1 MSRDV
6 LIKAE
11 GVSKKFSSKLK
22 TSMKYGII
30 DIARDFIGAPT
41 RSDTLRPNEF
51 WSVQDVSFEV
61 RRGECLGLI
70 GPNGAGKSTL
80 LKMLNGIIMPDK
92 GHIEISGRVGAL
104 IEVGAGFHPLL
115 TGRENIYINGSIMG
129 LRKKNI
135 DKQFDSILEFA
146 ELGDFVDTPV
156 GYYSSGM
163 YVRLGF
169 AIAAHLQPDILLVD
183 EILAVGDAGFQRKCL
198 KQIKKYLNN
207 GGCVVLV
214 THNIL
219 HVHSMA
225 TACMVL
231 DGGQTVYY
239 GMPSEAAEI
248 YYKVT
253 TTNQSTLPTRQFSST
268 NEMRYGT
275 GDVRLINIGFKT
287 GDEKSVDGN
296 NDNHALIAGK
306 PATITILIQAYVNVD
321 RFHVGVGIWEETDL
335 PLLTMN
341 SKMVDKEFR
350 GLAKNETVLI
360 NFDFICPLSA
370 GLYQISAGIYSSKDE
385 IFLDRRLNW
394 KTLRVLDHGEQF
406 GLLKIPFK
414 LSIIK
419 DNEVQT
425 RDI

>member
-1 MSRDV
+1 MSSDV
-6 LIKAE
+6 RIRAE

-30 DIARDFIGAPT
+30 DIARDFIGIPS
-41 RSDTLRPNEF
+41 RSDTLRPSEF
-51 WSVQDVSFEV
+51 WSVQDLNFEV

-70 GPNGAGKSTL
+70 GPNGSGKSTL
-80 LKMLNGIIMPDK
+80 LKMLNGIMIPDK
-92 GHIEISGRVGAL
+92 GSIEINGRTGAL

-115 TGRENIYINGSIMG
+115 TGRENIYINGSIIG
-129 LRKKNI
+129 LSKKEINRK
-135 DKQFDSILEFA
+135 FDSILEFA
-146 ELGDFVDTPV
+146 GLGDFVDTPV

-169 AIAAHLQPDILLVD
+169 AIAVHLQPDILLID

-198 KQIKKYLNN
+198 KQIKKYLSN
-207 GGCVVLV
+207 GGGVVLV

-225 TACMVL
+225 TTCMVL
-231 DGGQTVYY
+231 DGGQTVYF
-239 GMPSEAAEI
+239 GMPNEAAEI

-253 TTNQSTLPTRQFSST
+253 TTNQSTLPTHQFSST
-268 NEMRYGT
+268 KEMRYGS
-275 GDVRLINIGFKT
+275 GDAKLIDIAFDIRDDT
-287 GDEKSVDGN
+287 SFDGN
-296 NDNHALIAGK
+296 NNNTLIAGK
-306 PATITILIQAYVNVD
+306 PATITILIQAIVNVD
-321 RFHVGVGIWEETDL
+321 IFHVGVGIWEQTDL

-341 SKMVDKEFR
+341 SKMVDQEVPE
-350 GLAKNETVLI
+350 LTQNETVSI
-360 NFDFICPLSA
+360 KFDFICPLSS

-394 KTLRVLDHGEQF
+394 KTLRVLDSGEQY

-419 DNEVQT
+419 ENEVQT
-425 RDI
+425 RDF